1 MAMSVLI
8 VIVFYFLKT
17 AGSLLNKLLIVLFSH

>member
-1 MAMSVLI
+1 MAMSVVI

-17 AGSLLNKLLIVLFSH
+17 AGSLLNKLLVVFFSH